1 MENDACFEYYYYYY
15 YRDVKYLIKRKNRVN
30 RKLIVVTEKL
40 FFKFNDNSR
49 NFLFL
54 LLRIF
59 FSLIKS
65 LEIWKS
71 QFFLIAHEKK
81 KKKQS
86 SPRLR
91 FNDHIPNSPDSLSPP
106 TTHED
111 TSKTPSP
118 ILISAALERA
128 PLPPPFEASDF
139 LVIDATPPFVF
150 LPGARFP
157 FLSRAKGG
165 HAPPSALPLLLYVS
179 SGAALFVT
187 PPLTQRARGTVPRK
201 PGHGPRG
208 CTVNA

>member
-54 LLRIF
+54 LRIF
-59 FSLIKS
+59 SSLIKS

-179 SGAALFVT
+179 SGAALFVS
-187 PPLTQRARGTVPRK
+187 PPPNTTCTRNGAAKTGSRAEGL
-201 PGHGPRG
+201 HG
-208 CTVNA
+208 